1 MHPALLSWEDSFSC
15 SQHCLFI
22 FSEWYFGVSDAL
34 RRSFIQLW
42 TISDIHVAQ
51 LTIAAFEVNSDKWE
65 KWKQG
70 NVWFLVF

>member
-1 MHPALLSWEDSFSC
+1 MHPALLSWEDFFSC
-15 SQHCLFI
+15 CQHCLFI